1 MMWIA
6 RSETLNSTMEAVC
19 LTSLFYSS
27 DTLCEPV
34 SSGQNTNF
42 NCEVR
47 TKSDSMPGGCSTTLA
62 NKGGGSFHLAAL
74 LFRHIISPRCSTL
87 QTHYSNPSYLGRTR
101 ISTTTSGQGPT
112 RCVSL
117 LQTTRK
123 QHTDRRRE
131 QNLVV
136 KGYGCDCAN
145 DVDNDVDCKT
155 STTTATWTSLM
166 MLIVVVV

>member
-1 MMWIA
+1 MMMMMMMTMMVTVIMIQIMMWIA
-6 RSETLNSTMEAVC
+6 RSETLNSTVEAVF

-34 SSGQNTNF
+34 SSGQNPNF

-101 ISTTTSGQGPT
+101 ISSTTSPKCST
-112 RCVSL
+112 F
-117 LQTTRK
+117 QTTHFSDTLK
-123 QHTDRRRE
+123 
-131 QNLVV
+131 N
-136 KGYGCDCAN
+136 
-145 DVDNDVDCKT
+145 
-155 STTTATWTSLM
+155 
-166 MLIVVVV
+166 

>member
-1 MMWIA
+1 MMGIA
-6 RSETLNSTMEAVC
+6 RSETINSTVEAVF
-19 LTSLFYSS
+19 LTSLFYFS

-101 ISTTTSGQGPT
+101 ISSTTSPKCSTFQTPYLNQSHLGRTRISTVTSGQGPIQ
-112 RCVSL
+112 CLSFIP
-117 LQTTRK
+117 
-123 QHTDRRRE
+123 
-131 QNLVV
+131 
-136 KGYGCDCAN
+136 N
-145 DVDNDVDCKT
+145 DDGSGDGRWC
-155 STTTATWTSLM
+155 
-166 MLIVVVV
+166 

>member
-6 RSETLNSTMEAVC
+6 RSETLNSTVEAVF

-34 SSGQNTNF
+34 SSGQNPNF

-101 ISTTTSGQGPT
+101 SSTTTSGQCPFW
-112 RCVSL
+112 CVRL
-117 LQTTRK
+117 LQITREL
-123 QHTDRRRE
+123 HASGRGART
-131 QNLVV
+131 LVV
-136 KGYGCDCAN
+136 KGYGCDCDN
-145 DVDNDVDCKT
+145 NVDNNVDCKT
-155 STTTATWTSLM
+155 WLM
-166 MLIVVVV
+166 